1 MINGAGELTWGS
13 KKEGKADKSVPV
25 SEITRVT
32 REAFDDGPAD
42 ANPNHMLVIIIAGQ
56 YGLKI
61 LCESEA
67 DACVLW
73 QGFSDFI
80 PVGPKPLPGLVV

>member
-1 MINGAGELTWGS
+1 MVSLSTS
-13 KKEGKADKSVPV
+13 K
-25 SEITRVT
+25 VT
-32 REAFDDGPAD
+32 REAFDDGPPDAD
-42 ANPNHMLVIIIAGQ
+42 PNHMLVIIIAGQ

-80 PVGPKPLPGLVV
+80 PIAGPKPIG